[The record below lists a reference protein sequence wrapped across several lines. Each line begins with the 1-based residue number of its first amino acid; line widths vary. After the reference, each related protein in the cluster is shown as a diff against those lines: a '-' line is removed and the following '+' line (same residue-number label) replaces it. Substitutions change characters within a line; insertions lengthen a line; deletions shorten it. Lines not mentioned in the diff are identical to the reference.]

1 MSILSLAIP
10 SKGRLKEKS
19 EAWLREQGFE
29 VRQIGGERGYQ
40 AEISGLGEVDMRLLS
55 AREIAQ
61 GLVDGSIH
69 AGVTGEDLLHD
80 LAPTGPEDFHV
91 LGATR
96 LRRRGCDCGGA
107 PGLARCGHDGR
118 P

>member
-1 MSILSLAIP
+1 MSVLSLAIP

-19 EAWLREQGFE
+19 EDWLKARGFE

-61 GLVDGSIH
+61 GLIEGSIH
-69 AGVTGEDLLHD
+69 ASLD
-80 LAPTGPEDFHV
+80 
-91 LGATR
+91 
-96 LRRRGCDCGGA
+96 
-107 PGLARCGHDGR
+107 
-118 P
+118 